1 MIDSVSIKI
10 RSGDG
15 GDGAISGRREKY
27 VPLGG
32 PDGGNGGDG
41 GDIRIVCDT
50 STKTL
55 ASYRYRRRF
64 VAGNGTNGSGR
75 KKHGAR
81 GQDVELRVP
90 EGTVVT
96 LVGSLE
102 TLDVADLDTPG
113 QEVII
118 AGGQGGRGNAKF
130 ATSTNRYPRLAEQG
144 EHGRE
149 FTAQFD
155 LKLIA
160 DVGIIGQPNA
170 GKSSLLA
177 ALTAAQ
183 PKIAAYPFSTL
194 EPVLGVVEVGEQRAV
209 LVDIPGLIEGAHA
222 GVGLG
227 HEFLRHIERARVL
240 VHVVDGSL
248 DDPAAEYQRVREELV
263 QYGEG
268 VPAKR
273 EIVALNKCDIAGVEE
288 RADGL
293 RSIVEGKPV
302 HVISAV
308 AHIGLSPLMDDVFAT
323 LLSLDEEEHATPR
336 ESAERVVLRP
346 SPADEGVTVDR
357 NGTGYR
363 INAGRLGRLA
373 AMVDP
378 ADWEARAQLYGYLE
392 RAGIFVALQRA
403 GAGPGDP
410 FELGGKEWSWE

>member
-32 PDGGNGGDG
+32 PDGGDGGDG

-50 STKTL
+50 SAKTL

-64 VAGNGTNGSGR
+64 VAGDGANGSGR
-75 KKHGAR
+75 KKYGAR

-96 LVGSLE
+96 LIGSSE
-102 TLDVADLDTPG
+102 VRDVADLDTLG
-113 QEVII
+113 QEILV
-118 AGGQGGRGNAKF
+118 AGGLGGRGNAKF

-144 EHGRE
+144 EHGCE

-160 DVGIIGQPNA
+160 DIGIIGQPNA

-183 PKIAAYPFSTL
+183 PKIAAYPFTTL

-240 VHVVDGSL
+240 VHLVDGSL
-248 DDPAAEYQRVREELV
+248 DDPVAEYQRVRKELI

-288 RADGL
+288 RADSL

-302 HVISAV
+302 HVISAI
-308 AHIGLSPLMDDVFAT
+308 AHIGLSPLMDEVFAT
-323 LLSLDEEEHATPR
+323 LLSLDEEECATPR

-346 SPADEGVTVDR
+346 SPADEGVTVDK

-392 RAGIFVALQRA
+392 RAGVFGALQRV

>member
-32 PDGGNGGDG
+32 PDGGDGGDG
-41 GDIRIVCDT
+41 GDIRIICDT
-50 STKTL
+50 SAKTL

-64 VAGNGTNGSGR
+64 VAGDGANGSGR

-96 LVGSLE
+96 LIGSSE
-102 TLDVADLDTPG
+102 VRDVADLDTPG
-113 QEVII
+113 QEILV
-118 AGGQGGRGNAKF
+118 AGGLGGRGNAKF

-160 DVGIIGQPNA
+160 DIGIIGQPNA

-183 PKIAAYPFSTL
+183 PKIAAYPFTTL

-240 VHVVDGSL
+240 VHLVDGSL
-248 DDPAAEYQRVREELV
+248 DDPVAEYQRVREELI

-273 EIVALNKCDIAGVEE
+273 EIVALNKCDIAGVEG

-293 RSIVEGKPV
+293 RSVIEERAL

-323 LLSLDEEEHATPR
+323 LLSLDEEERATPR

-346 SPADEGVTVDR
+346 SPADEGVTVDK

-392 RAGIFVALQRA
+392 RAGVFGALQRV

>member
-32 PDGGNGGDG
+32 PDGGDGGDG
-41 GDIRIVCDT
+41 GDIRVVCDT
-50 STKTL
+50 SSKTL

-64 VAGNGTNGSGR
+64 VAGDGANGSGR

-96 LVGSLE
+96 LSDSTGGQ
-102 TLDVADLDTPG
+102 DRADLEAPG
-113 QEVII
+113 QEILV
-118 AGGQGGRGNAKF
+118 AGGLGGRGNAKF

-240 VHVVDGSL
+240 IHLVDGSL
-248 DDPAAEYQRVREELV
+248 DDPMAEYQRVREELI

-268 VPAKR
+268 LPAKR
-273 EIVALNKCDIAGVEE
+273 EVVALNKCDIAGVEE
-288 RADGL
+288 KADSL
-293 RSIVEGKPV
+293 RNAIEERPL

-308 AHIGLSPLMDDVFAT
+308 AHIGLGPLMDDVFAT
-323 LLSLDEEEHATPR
+323 LLSLDEEERAAP
-336 ESAERVVLRP
+336 EQNSERVVLRP
-346 SPADEGVTVDR
+346 SPADDGVTVDR
-357 NGTGYR
+357 NGTGYLVH
-363 INAGRLGRLA
+363 AGRLGRLA